1 MLEVVRPTLVLGS
14 GQAFDV
20 ADTGAARASATQ
32 VVRRRSGGGAVL
44 LAPDDVLWVDVF
56 VPAGDRLWSADVGRA
71 FEWLGQ
77 AWTDALGDLGVEG
90 TWHRGAPVA
99 TAWSSLVCF
108 AGLGPGEVTVGGA
121 KVVGMS
127 QRRTRAGAL
136 FQCGAL
142 LGWDPGAL
150 VGLLALDAPDRARA
164 ADELSGVAAGL
175 DVRPGA
181 LERALLDRLSGS

>member
-1 MLEVVRPTLVLGS
+1 VLQVVRPTLVLGS
-14 GQAFDV
+14 AQRFDV
-20 ADTGAARASATQ
+20 ADMEAARASGTH

-44 LAPDDVLWVDVF
+44 LGPDDVLWVDVF
-56 VPAGDRLWSADVGRA
+56 VPAGDRLWSPDVGRA

-77 AWTDALGDLGVEG
+77 AWTDAVGDLGVEG

-142 LGWDPGAL
+142 LGWDPAAL
-150 VGLLALDAPDRARA
+150 VGLLALDAPDRAGA
-164 ADELSGVAAGL
+164 VDELASVAAGL
-175 DVRPGA
+175 PVGADA